1 MQSYTDI
8 FIDDDVVVELS
19 QADKYTSVRFKSKT
33 GVIGLYFEGEKGRLM
48 AKAISASIEVVR
60 EKYMETAQ

>member
-8 FIDDDVVVELS
+8 FIDDDVTVELS
-19 QADKYTSVRFKSKT
+19 HVDKYTSVRFKSKT

-48 AKAISASIEVVR
+48 AKAIVASVQVVR
-60 EKYMETAQ
+60 EKYQETAQ